1 MPASAPLPHDPIDL
15 AKAHWRAAGWEDSTD
30 GMALITSIM
39 RTQQVFLA
47 RVETVLRPRGLTFA
61 RYEVLMLLRFSRTGV
76 LPIGKVGER
85 LQVHPASVT
94 NAVQRLE
101 LDGFVKRSTNPA
113 DARSVLV
120 TITAKGRAATE
131 RVTKQLNA
139 DVFSIVPGTAKDQQ
153 DVYKKLKSMRRA
165 FGDFK

>member
-1 MPASAPLPHDPIDL
+1 M
-15 AKAHWRAAGWEDSTD
+15 
-30 GMALITSIM
+30 
-39 RTQQVFLA
+39 
-47 RVETVLRPRGLTFA
+47 
-61 RYEVLMLLRFSRTGV
+61 

-120 TITAKGRAATE
+120 TITAKGRATTE

-165 FGDFK
+165 FGDFE